1 MLDFF
6 RNIFGKKNNK
16 PSVDSAVTAPLS
28 DVQLKSIVTTTA
40 QNRFEPTQ
48 FLVASGQSVGRQRE
62 LNEDS
67 IFTFATVIAGN
78 SSNPPLGLFIIAD
91 GMGGHQYG
99 EIASNTAIRSIS
111 GYVMKKFHNSLFTIP
126 TQPVDESLQEIIQA
140 GIMEAQRAVLRE
152 APGSGTTVT
161 AALVLGQQ
169 LTIAHVGDSRAYLLR
184 ANQIYPITRD
194 HSMVRQM
201 VDAGMLTEIEAM
213 RHPDANQITR
223 ALGMTPTVEV
233 ELRPAPMPAHFG
245 DLVLLASDGLTDLV
259 LPHEIASVVLQSKA
273 ARGLEFACQQLV
285 ALANSRGGHDNIT
298 VLLGEVREARDARPA
313 SPTVPGSPEGFSE
326 LSSSTLPDVRSIAQ
340 ALPPSQNPSATGS
353 APTIV
358 DLDGGFAPGAS
369 LPGSSS
375 LPAVQ
380 FPPMAFGNVPL
391 DDDLDDD
398 RSRRKTTWLSV
409 GVALVLLG
417 VALVFA
423 SLWWAL
429 SASASLGSPN
439 LHVASGS
446 HRAGDDLNV
455 ALCLAGCTAAG
466 HSRMERFNL

>member
-1 MLDFF
+1 MDVAHTSDPGLDPD
-6 RNIFGKKNNK
+6 KQ
-16 PSVDSAVTAPLS
+16 V
-28 DVQLKSIVTTTA
+28 
-40 QNRFEPTQ
+40 
-48 FLVASGQSVGRQRE
+48 
-62 LNEDS
+62 NEDS
-67 IFTFATVIAGN
+67 CAYVDLPVGH
-78 SSNPPLGLFIIAD
+78 LLVVCD
-91 GMGGHQYG
+91 GMGGH
-99 EIASNTAIRSIS
+99 ASGKEASMRAV
-111 GYVMKKFHNSLFTIP
+111 GTI
-126 TQPVDESLQEIIQA
+126 VRDL
-140 GIMEAQRAVLRE
+140 QRASANA
-152 APGSGTTVT
+152 APG
-161 AALVLGQQ
+161 AALKAAIEHAGQVVHALGGRGQNM
-169 LTIAHVGDSRAYLLR
+169 LRPGSTCVSLLVHSGGIEIAHVGDSRAYLLR